1 MSSGNRMKALGTGF
15 ETDVV
20 NYLRARGFPNAY
32 RPATASQYD
41 SGDINGIKRY
51 NKPLPG
57 EGNGTYRHA
66 IIQCKRVAKFNL
78 SGWLND
84 AVGQA
89 KQEIVGCD
97 ALPIVVFKRPGVGVK
112 TLGESYALLRLED
125 IAQLLKEA
133 GYS

>member
-20 NYLRARGFPNAY
+20 NYLKARGFTNAY
-32 RPATASQYD
+32 RPATSSQYD
-41 SGDINGIKRY
+41 SGDINGIKRPY
-51 NKPLPG
+51 SMLTDG
-57 EGNGTYRHA
+57 RQA

-89 KQEIVGCD
+89 KQEIVGGD

-125 IAQLLKEA
+125 IVQLLKEA